1 MYETSIT
8 VERIKL
14 MAKQNGIVV
23 KTMLEDCGLNKNVL
37 SSMQSRGSWLQ
48 SNSLAKIADYLNCSV
63 DYLLGRTD
71 NPNVTADTYINGDNN
86 NNGTQAINGSVS
98 VTASSDSGRKDTLTE
113 QFIQKFEQLDF
124 DEKVDVMQYVK
135 DIKKSPSEG
144 GN

>member
-48 SNSLAKIADYLNCSV
+48 SNSLAKITDYLNCSV

-71 NPNVTADTYINGDNN
+71 TPTGTYSINGNN
-86 NNGTQAINGSVS
+86 NVQVNGHNGDHSPLTVNN
-98 VTASSDSGRKDTLTE
+98 TL
-113 QFIQKFEQLDF
+113 QLDEMERNLIEAF
-124 DEKVDVMQYVK
+124 RMLDFPEKIEAISGL
-135 DIKKSPSEG
+135 IKKAQKKAPSKDG
-144 GN
+144 DN